1 MIGLAQIRLIY
12 EVRDDHKLMLVDR
25 IWMVGNLGLGD
36 PLSPLTLLP
45 NKFEN
50 YNFKHSVLTL
60 QPIEKIKEIG

>member
-1 MIGLAQIRLIY
+1 MKGLAQIRLIF
-12 EVRDDHKLMLVDR
+12 EASDNHKLMLVDR

-50 YNFKHSVLTL
+50 YNDFKHSVLTFATNR
-60 QPIEKIKEIG
+60 KN